1 MSDRFSIARVSHATL
16 SRALVAGREGSQ
28 IQLRAF
34 HVTSDKAASVL
45 KFRSASHMYTT
56 TADAAAS
63 QAVVNLDN
71 VDGLAGTDVVLVQPK
86 DGAALYVMTV
96 SSLTGK
102 AVTMTGN
109 FTAALPA
116 GSKVFRLADH
126 SQVPVGAASL
136 ERPSG
141 GASGEPLWV
150 GNAGMPLV
158 LELDST
164 SAGSINSG
172 SGMYSN

>member
-1 MSDRFSIARVSHATL
+1 MSDRFSIKRITHATL

-28 IQLRAF
+28 IHLHSYNA
-34 HVTSDKAASVL
+34 TSDKAAGVL
-45 KFRSASHMYTT
+45 KFRTASHQYVT
-56 TADAAAS
+56 TAEAAAS

-96 SSLTGK
+96 SSITGK

-109 FTAALPA
+109 FAAALPA

-126 SQVPVGAASL
+126 SQVPCGAATISAQ
-136 ERPSG
+136 SNG
-141 GASGEPLWV
+141 SPLWV
-150 GNAGMPLV
+150 GDAGMPLI

-164 SAGSINSG
+164 SAGAVNAG
-172 SGMYSN
+172 SGQYAN